1 MFIVVQHQVTD
12 PSAFWAGARQGM
24 STMPS
29 NLKLHQTLP
38 APDGSRAV
46 CVWEAESVNAVKSY
60 LESAVE
66 GSRNEYYEVVNK
78 DGVALPTGMAAK
90 AGA

>member
-12 PSAFWAGARQGM
+12 PSAFWAGAREGM
-24 STMPS
+24 GALPS
-29 NLKLHQTLP
+29 NLKLHQSLP

-46 CVWEAESVNAVKSY
+46 CVWEAESIDAVKSF
-60 LESAVE
+60 LDSAVK
-66 GSRNEYYEVVNK
+66 GSQNEYYEVVNRE
-78 DGVALPTGMAAK
+78 GVALPTMMTAK

>member
-1 MFIVVQHQVTD
+1 MFIVVQHQVSD
-12 PSAFWAGARQGM
+12 PSAFWAAARDSMGNI
-24 STMPS
+24 PS

-46 CVWEAESVNAVKSY
+46 CVWEAESVDAVRSY
-60 LESAVE
+60 LESAVK
-66 GSRNEYYEVVNK
+66 GGRNEYFEVVNR
-78 DGVALPTGMAAK
+78 DGVALPTSMAAK